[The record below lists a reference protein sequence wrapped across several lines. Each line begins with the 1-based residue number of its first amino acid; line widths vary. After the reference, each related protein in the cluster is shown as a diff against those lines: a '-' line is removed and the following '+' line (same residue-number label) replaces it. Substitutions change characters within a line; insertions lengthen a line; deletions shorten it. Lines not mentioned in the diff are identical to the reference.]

1 VGTAT
6 TGEAAGF
13 GAEVPTVD
21 RFTPRRAA
29 VGFGAD
35 DTGPAAA
42 AGKLVAAVTAAA
54 GKLVAAVTAA
64 AGKLVAAVAAA
75 GRGVVTGADVIPAIP
90 AGAATRL
97 LRSPAD
103 AADALREARAAGLR
117 RGAAFGA
124 A

>member
-13 GAEVPTVD
+13 GTVVPTVG

-29 VGFGAD
+29 DGFGAD
-35 DTGPAAA
+35 VTGPAVAAAA
-42 AGKLVAAVTAAA
+42 AGKLVAAAAA
-54 GKLVAAVTAA
+54 GKP
-64 AGKLVAAVAAA
+64 VAAVAAA
-75 GRGVVTGADVIPAIP
+75 RNGVLTGADVISAIP
-90 AGAATRL
+90 AGIATRL

-117 RGAAFGA
+117 RGAAVGA

>member
-1 VGTAT
+1 M
-6 TGEAAGF
+6 
-13 GAEVPTVD
+13 PPVD

-29 VGFGAD
+29 DGFGAD

-54 GKLVAAVTAA
+54 AGKVVAAVTAA
-64 AGKLVAAVAAA
+64 GS
-75 GRGVVTGADVIPAIP
+75 GVLSGADVIPATP

-117 RGAAFGA
+117 RGAAVRA

>member
-1 VGTAT
+1 MGTAT

-35 DTGPAAA
+35 DTGPA
-42 AGKLVAAVTAAA
+42 AAA